1 MDPIIGIGFILD
13 PIRIGSGLDPYG
25 SFAFLFFFF
34 FNFYALN
41 VGSNMDLDPL
51 RIHIEFQQNSIKIFL
66 FILSRISLTFS
77 LLSLMIYTIL

>member
-13 PIRIGSGLDPYG
+13 PIRIGSGLDPYA
-25 SFAFLFFFF
+25 SFAFLFFF

-41 VGSNMDLDPL
+41 VESNMYLDPL
-51 RIHIEFQQNSIKIFL
+51 RIHIEFQQNSIKIFF
-66 FILSRISLTFS
+66 FILSHISLTFS